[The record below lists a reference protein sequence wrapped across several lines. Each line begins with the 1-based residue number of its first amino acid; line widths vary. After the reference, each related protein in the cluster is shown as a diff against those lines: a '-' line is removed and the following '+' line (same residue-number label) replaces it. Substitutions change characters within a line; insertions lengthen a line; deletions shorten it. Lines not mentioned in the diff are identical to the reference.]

1 MTRASR
7 FLAAL
12 DACLPPERHQ
22 HGRVERM
29 AETIADA
36 NGGIGRPF
44 QADSALDTMLRRG
57 TISVTQHLAG
67 NTFRS
72 WFYRAGLD
80 PLRATDAGQRIAASY
95 GTNPVAVE
103 HARRRVNAALEA
115 CGGLRT
121 PCGSVVWHC
130 LGLEASL
137 AEWSRRQGWA
147 GRPVRHESA
156 RLVLVG
162 ALGVLAV
169 HFRIERG

>member
-1 MTRASR
+1 MSRSSR

-12 DACLPPERHQ
+12 DACLPAERFQ
-22 HGRVERM
+22 HGHIERA
-29 AETIADA
+29 AEQIADS
-36 NGGIGRPF
+36 NGAIGRPF
-44 QADSALDTMLRRG
+44 VADSALDTMLRRG
-57 TISVTQHLAG
+57 TISATQHLAG
-67 NTFRS
+67 NTFRQ
-72 WFYRAGLD
+72 WFFRAGLD
-80 PLRATDAGQRIAASY
+80 PLRASDAGQRLDPGYRS
-95 GTNPVAVE
+95 NPVAVE

-115 CGGLRT
+115 CGGLGT

-130 LGLEASL
+130 LGLESSL

-169 HFRIERG
+169 HFRIERA